1 VRGSPP
7 GDYPA
12 GPRIRPSKNFFDRAR
27 GRPGVDHGAGTDH
40 YPAALSWPNVS
51 ARVEYPATTPLSPFD
66 TLEET
71 FRLLSDGP
79 RPIALDGSA
88 IVGLPDREIPLRELR
103 AMLLHPS
110 VAFSVRDAAL
120 RALVERAQAE
130 RGRWT
135 VGLAGMLLPGLRRVI
150 WPLFEACPRKLD
162 ELEAKALTAFLVA
175 LALCRPGRD
184 RIASWLCWRT
194 RVGAARLLR
203 AELAERAGPG
213 TDPVP
218 ADPPRP
224 WGHPDFVLAKVVAA
238 GVIDAEDGDLIS
250 STRLKHRSLAE
261 AARKLGI
268 SYKPCHLRRAR
279 AEATM
284 AEFIESDWYS
294 RFDFVERAPRTP
306 CSSRR
311 GRPRHGRDTDRRPGK
326 RRSTPR

>member
-1 VRGSPP
+1 M
-7 GDYPA
+7 DT
-12 GPRIRPSKNFFDRAR
+12 
-27 GRPGVDHGAGTDH
+27 TDDA
-40 YPAALSWPNVS
+40 P
-51 ARVEYPATTPLSPFD
+51 TPSPFD
-66 TLEET
+66 ALEET

-79 RPIALDGSA
+79 RPIALDGTA
-88 IVGLPDREIPLRELR
+88 IAGLPNREIPLRELR

-120 RALVERAQAE
+120 RALVELAQAE
-130 RGRWT
+130 GGRWT
-135 VGLAGMLLPGLRRVI
+135 VGLAGVLLPGLRRAI
-150 WPLFEACPRKLD
+150 WPLFEACPGKLD
-162 ELEAKALTAFLVA
+162 ELEAEALTAFLVA
-175 LALCRPGRD
+175 LARCRPGRD

-213 TDPVP
+213 SDPVP

-224 WGHPDFVLAKVVAA
+224 WGHPDFVLAA
-238 GVIDAEDGDLIS
+238 GVIDPEDGDLIS
-250 STRLKHRSLAE
+250 STRLEHRSLAE

-268 SYKPCHLRRAR
+268 SYKACQLRRAR
-279 AEATM
+279 AEATL

-294 RFDFVERAPRTP
+294 PFDFVEKRPQTP

-326 RRSTPR
+326 RRSTPPPRR

>member
-1 VRGSPP
+1 MDP
-7 GDYPA
+7 
-12 GPRIRPSKNFFDRAR
+12 
-27 GRPGVDHGAGTDH
+27 TDD
-40 YPAALSWPNVS
+40 
-51 ARVEYPATTPLSPFD
+51 TPTLSPFD

-130 RGRWT
+130 GGRWT
-135 VGLAGMLLPGLRRVI
+135 VGLAGVLLPGLRRAI
-150 WPLFEACPRKLD
+150 WPLFEACPQKLE
-162 ELEAKALTAFLVA
+162 ELESEALTAFLVA
-175 LALCRPGRD
+175 LARCRPGRD

-213 TDPVP
+213 TGPVP

-238 GVIDAEDGDLIS
+238 GVIDPEDGDLIS
-250 STRLKHRSLAE
+250 STRLEHRSLAE

-268 SYKPCHLRRAR
+268 SYKACQLRRAR
-279 AEATM
+279 AEATL

-294 RFDFVERAPRTP
+294 PFDFVEKGPRTP

-326 RRSTPR
+326 RRSTPPPRR

>member
-1 VRGSPP
+1 MDP
-7 GDYPA
+7 
-12 GPRIRPSKNFFDRAR
+12 
-27 GRPGVDHGAGTDH
+27 TDDA
-40 YPAALSWPNVS
+40 P
-51 ARVEYPATTPLSPFD
+51 TLSPFD

-79 RPIALDGSA
+79 RPIALDGTA

-130 RGRWT
+130 GGRWT
-135 VGLAGMLLPGLRRVI
+135 VGLAGVLLPGLRRAI
-150 WPLFEACPRKLD
+150 WALFEACPQKLD
-162 ELEAKALTAFLVA
+162 ELEAEALTAFLVA
-175 LALCRPGRD
+175 LARCRPGRD

-203 AELAERAGPG
+203 AELAGPG
-213 TDPVP
+213 TGPVP

-224 WGHPDFVLAKVVAA
+224 WGHPDFVLAKVVVA
-238 GVIDAEDGDLIS
+238 GVIDPEDEPLIS
-250 STRLKHRSLAE
+250 STRLEHRSLAE

-268 SYKPCHLRRAR
+268 SYKVCHLRRAR
-279 AEATM
+279 AEPTL

-294 RFDFVERAPRTP
+294 PFDFVEKGPRTP

-311 GRPRHGRDTDRRPGK
+311 GRPRHGRNTDRRPGK